1 MSENLFAYTAT
12 NSGYSEGTAGAI
24 NGDRAATATAL
35 SAVKNKMTGLNGD
48 PAFFNFFD
56 RNSSRLVLRQYNYTS
71 TSEPNQIIDP
81 QAATWSSLV
90 TPIVWSGVANLH
102 GVATSVNGFLVP
114 AMICPKSLWLIWITI
129 ILKLAN
135 MLFRQI
141 SLPLSILM
149 PMAFSTVRR

>member
-12 NSGYSEGTAGAI
+12 NSGYSKGTAGAI
-24 NGDRAATATAL
+24 NGERAAAATAL
-35 SAVKNKMTGLNGD
+35 SAVKNKIENLNGD

-102 GVATSVNGFLVP
+102 GVATSGKWLLVP
-114 AMICPKSLWLIWITI
+114 VMTFPKSLLLIWITI
-129 ILKLAN
+129 IHKLAN

-141 SLPLSILM
+141 LLVLLTLTV
-149 PMAFSTVRR
+149 MAFTMVRR

>member
-24 NGDRAATATAL
+24 NGERAAAATAL
-35 SAVKNKMTGLNGD
+35 SAVKNKIDNPKLNGD

-90 TPIVWSGVANLH
+90 TP
-102 GVATSVNGFLVP
+102 
-114 AMICPKSLWLIWITI
+114 
-129 ILKLAN
+129 
-135 MLFRQI
+135 
-141 SLPLSILM
+141 
-149 PMAFSTVRR
+149 

>member
-71 TSEPNQIIDP
+71 TSWTGRKCGVIFYK
-81 QAATWSSLV
+81 
-90 TPIVWSGVANLH
+90 SGRMDLH
-102 GVATSVNGFLVP
+102 E
-114 AMICPKSLWLIWITI
+114 K
-129 ILKLAN
+129 
-135 MLFRQI
+135 
-141 SLPLSILM
+141 
-149 PMAFSTVRR
+149 

>member
-56 RNSSRLVLRQYNYTS
+56 RNSSRLVLRQSN
-71 TSEPNQIIDP
+71 IIILLP
-81 QAATWSSLV
+81 LNLIRSL
-90 TPIVWSGVANLH
+90 TRRLRPGL
-102 GVATSVNGFLVP
+102 
-114 AMICPKSLWLIWITI
+114 LWLR
-129 ILKLAN
+129 L
-135 MLFRQI
+135 
-141 SLPLSILM
+141 
-149 PMAFSTVRR
+149 